1 MSDLVIARALGARAG
16 VLIAS
21 SGGYLGDLYLLDVAG
36 NPALNEWRT
45 EYLRAAMLAAAGV
58 EALEAAQ

>member
-21 SGGYLGDLYLLDVAG
+21 SGGYLGDLYLLDAAA
-36 NPALNEWRT
+36 NPGINGLRT

-58 EALEAAQ
+58 EALQ